1 MCKCH
6 CVYHT
11 DTIQVLGYRPFDPL
25 ISRRFRQLCGCSEL
39 VPISY
44 TIPGEQITTVE
55 KYPIATGGF
64 GDVWKCAY
72 DGRRVA
78 VKALRVYKDED
89 MHKVK
94 RVRRSSVAIREFRP
108 LTFFLLGV
116 LQGGYHVETTVTPQH
131 CSLPWSHR
139 YPCPTVHGVGVDA
152 EWGCTKL
159 RREASRSGS
168 VTAGMSYP
176 SFCPIFHAFLRQI
189 IIAPRHLSR
198 APGSSYPRHS
208 PR

>member
-11 DTIQVLGYRPFDPL
+11 DAIQVLGYRPFDPL

-72 DGRRVA
+72 NGRRVA
-78 VKALRVYKDED
+78 VKACASTKMRICIKSNECGVPLWRSV
-89 MHKVK
+89 
-94 RVRRSSVAIREFRP
+94 SSVR
-108 LTFFLLGV
+108 
-116 LQGGYHVETTVTPQH
+116 
-131 CSLPWSHR
+131 SH
-139 YPCPTVHGVGVDA
+139 
-152 EWGCTKL
+152 
-159 RREASRSGS
+159 
-168 VTAGMSYP
+168 
-176 SFCPIFHAFLRQI
+176 SFC
-189 IIAPRHLSR
+189 
-198 APGSSYPRHS
+198 
-208 PR
+208 